1 MHTLRP
7 THSESCF
14 PSSSTCSPPHLSEPT
29 QPSLHL
35 TRFFSLARSA
45 QRDRTRSESSS
56 ARAGGGTTHPRLLAA
71 AGLPSTADVRSSGSA
86 PLFCQRGF
94 RAETRFGRCGLQ
106 TDGESWPEVRSL
118 LSARASCGVVAAS
131 WPRSAPPPPFLPP
144 LARSPPR
151 ALAST
156 TYEHTDCCTARS
168 RSQRTAAP
176 PPSPAHL
183 AVRLPRTRT
192 RSSPRAAP
200 VSLKVRP
207 RSHSPPQ
214 RSTRTSS

>member
-14 PSSSTCSPPHLSEPT
+14 PSSSTCSPPHLRSR
-29 QPSLHL
+29 PS
-35 TRFFSLARSA
+35 TFCASSRSLDRLSVTAQAARAPRREQAAGSFTLA
-45 QRDRTRSESSS
+45 SSPRPLCLRRPASVLLEALLCSVGDEAVGRTR
-56 ARAGGGTTHPRLLAA
+56 
-71 AGLPSTADVRSSGSA
+71 V
-86 PLFCQRGF
+86 
-94 RAETRFGRCGLQ
+94 GRCGLQ
-106 TDGESWPEVRSL
+106 TDGESRPEVRSL

-151 ALAST
+151 VLAST
-156 TYEHTDCCTARS
+156 TYEHTDRCTARS

-192 RSSPRAAP
+192 RSSPRPAP